1 MELTQF
7 IEKKN
12 EFLTFLSIAKNC
24 SDHTQ
29 RAYTTDLDQFV
40 TFWQKLTDQ
49 EQNNL
54 SLKNIIER
62 YLVSL
67 FYKKISKASI
77 ARKLSCFKSFD
88 RFLRTQGIQLD
99 ISMQRPR
106 IEKKLPIYLSVEE
119 IFYLLDNISDQTLP
133 TKRPARDKAIFELLY
148 ATGVRCSE
156 LINIRFKDIDLE
168 NKAIRIFGK
177 GKRERIALFG
187 EKAKNRLVTYLANE
201 RPTSHDPEE
210 HLFLNYRNEPL
221 TSRSVQR
228 IIEMFRG
235 FLKIDKHITPHKLR
249 HSFATHLLNQG
260 VDLRV
265 VQELLGHKTLASTEK
280 YTHVSL
286 DDLAR
291 LCDEIHP
298 INQRLSTKETRDD
311 HE

>member
-29 RAYTTDLDQFV
+29 RAYATDLEQFV
-40 TFWQKLTDQ
+40 LFWQKLTA
-49 EQNNL
+49 EEKENL
-54 SLKNIIER
+54 SFKNIIER

-67 FYKKISKASI
+67 YYKKISKASI

-99 ISMQRPR
+99 ITMQRPR
-106 IEKKLPIYLSVEE
+106 LEKKLPIYLSVDE
-119 IFYLLDNISDQTLP
+119 IFYLLDNISDDTLP
-133 TKRPARDKAIFELLY
+133 TRRPARDKAIFELLY

-187 EKAKNRLVTYLANE
+187 QKAKDRLTKYLNEE
-201 RPTSHDPEE
+201 RPKSQNPDE

-280 YTHVSL
+280 YTHISL
-286 DDLAR
+286 DNLAR
-291 LCDEIHP
+291 LCDQIHP
-298 INQRLSTKETRDD
+298 INQRMNNKETSNDQQ
-311 HE
+311 

>member
-29 RAYTTDLDQFV
+29 RAYATDLEQFV
-40 TFWQKLTDQ
+40 LFWQKLTA
-49 EQNNL
+49 EEKENL
-54 SLKNIIER
+54 SFKNIIER

-67 FYKKISKASI
+67 YYKKISKASI

-88 RFLRTQGIQLD
+88 RFLGTQGIQLD
-99 ISMQRPR
+99 ITMQRPR
-106 IEKKLPIYLSVEE
+106 LEKKLPIYLSVEE
-119 IFYLLDNISDQTLP
+119 IFYLLDNISDDTLP
-133 TKRPARDKAIFELLY
+133 TRRPARDKAIFELLY

-168 NKAIRIFGK
+168 NKAIRILGK

-187 EKAKNRLVTYLANE
+187 QKAKDRLTKYLNEE
-201 RPTSHDPEE
+201 RPKSQSSDEY
-210 HLFLNYRNEPL
+210 LFLNYRNEPL

-286 DDLAR
+286 DNLAR
-291 LCDEIHP
+291 LCDQIHP
-298 INQRLSTKETRDD
+298 INQRMNNKETSNDQQ
-311 HE
+311 